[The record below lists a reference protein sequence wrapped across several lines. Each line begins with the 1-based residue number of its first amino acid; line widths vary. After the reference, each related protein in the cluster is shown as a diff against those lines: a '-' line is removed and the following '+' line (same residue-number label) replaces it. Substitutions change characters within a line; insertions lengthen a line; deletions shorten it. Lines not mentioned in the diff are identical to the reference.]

1 LTTKKADTS
10 PTLSK
15 QEQNEI
21 LRQTKIEL
29 EKGTDPK
36 KAVSIAARKAAET
49 RTRDTRCQ
57 EICKAAQV
65 IVTASVKAGA
75 TLDDVRRVFRHVDD
89 DLTIRFAGS
98 HHVGSGSAS
107 DARATFADFA
117 ALSIDKFKVGTD
129 EFSCSKGSGT
139 KIRNAAYASAG
150 FEDVKYVIN
159 SWVILARDERLHE
172 VVKCRINGSWVTL
185 ASVVSQLAKR

>member
-1 LTTKKADTS
+1 LATTKKDATA
-10 PTLSK
+10 TLSK

-21 LRQTKIEL
+21 LRLTRIEL
-29 EKGTDPK
+29 EKGTSPK
-36 KAVSIAARKAAET
+36 KAVSIAAEKAAET
-49 RTRDTRCQ
+49 KARDIRCQ
-57 EICKAAQV
+57 EICKAAQI
-65 IVTASVKAGA
+65 IVTAAVKAGA

-89 DLTIRFAGS
+89 NLTIRFAGN
-98 HHVGSGSAS
+98 HHVGSGSAA

-117 ALSIDKFKVGTD
+117 ALSIDRFKVGTD

-139 KIRNAAYASAG
+139 KIRNAAYASAKLD
-150 FEDVKYVIN
+150 DVKYVIN

-185 ASVVSQLAKR
+185 ASIVSQLAKR